1 MINAKGS
8 RLWHLPFIIIP
19 NKLFNFLK
27 QSMKRFYFLF
37 LSTLFFAPSFLF
49 GATEI
54 ANSNLIYT
62 WGYGDVMNEIMQAVK
77 GITTETGYIVNAALA
92 ISLLLFSIKKAMD
105 GQTNPV
111 FEFGKMFILF
121 AVVWQMFL
129 RAPNDN
135 SHRFMIHDEVTSKDY
150 VISQIPIGIGKSFAL
165 MTQFERLILEA
176 MEKHFSTPQSTNFSN
191 AGLGFSLQVMSTL
204 PSVKLSAIDA
214 TLQKN
219 IDFYFRNCVSVG
231 ILLNQQ
237 GRNLFQNSDNLMQ
250 DLFTNIGNGSQLTP
264 LFKNNNNV
272 EEQSV
277 VPCSDAGPQI
287 VEMIQND
294 TDEAMKIHAALLG
307 MVNDMTNYEQKFL
320 GAAQIYN
327 EQAVSAR
334 SYLQQSMVMLAS
346 QDAIINTAKSVGL
359 NPASVAAN
367 TAYADQQFYASMQA
381 QGHMAQTYLPLAKAY
396 LTAIIIGL
404 SWLVALLSIVFG
416 SYAHIKMFFTL
427 CIWIVLWTPILCIIN
442 YLNDYNLMKV
452 AQVITGGKAALSLG
466 DNMLIFKE
474 VASRSN
480 FMNYLVMSTP
490 VLAYAIA
497 KASEQGFITFASGL
511 SQALTGASRAAGSF
525 ANQQALSTQT
535 SIAAPRGDEVWAM
548 NAGVVSLQGATSI
561 GSSRYST
568 TSIAGGGTTVAD
580 VNTGSKI
587 SGDMQ
592 GVTAAN
598 IAGLSASDMKSKQ
611 ASLAGEVSQGIS
623 DALKTGQTSQSV
635 ANMAFDHSASHGINT
650 QAQEIFKASSTMAFD
665 KMAQAGDQRAQEL
678 MSALKAGGSIEGIA
692 GGNVSITEKDGTSR
706 TFQFTDKEM
715 QQWAKDFGDNV
726 ASTYARDDSARASLN
741 NAFSTFTGKE
751 FSQVHSAIN
760 KYSSVE
766 SFASNVNSDSVPKAL
781 NNYIRSGDN
790 AAITNAW
797 NSGNIGKAMAMA
809 SDDFQRWSVNNPQQ
823 LSKYFSAGDFSSPQ
837 NTMGSVGMQNYYSPS
852 TASAIHKG
860 NYGTVDSAAV
870 GFGNSYEADKKS
882 MAEGHFNTTGQ
893 NTAWGQGN
901 SQGTVQQEVQGQVNN
916 AVNQFNKGAPA
927 RTVDDGVKVAEMAAD
942 GAKGSFNNTVNAL
955 GTVTQTAL
963 NNPSQLLDSKF
974 WTGARDANGNLIQPS
989 NGGNNNSA
997 PPAPKIPPEFLK

>member
-1 MINAKGS
+1 
-8 RLWHLPFIIIP
+8 
-19 NKLFNFLK
+19 
-27 QSMKRFYFLF
+27 
-37 LSTLFFAPSFLF
+37 
-49 GATEI
+49 
-54 ANSNLIYT
+54 
-62 WGYGDVMNEIMQAVK
+62 
-77 GITTETGYIVNAALA
+77 
-92 ISLLLFSIKKAMD
+92 MD

-111 FEFGKMFILF
+111 FELGKMFVLF
-121 AVVWQMFL
+121 AVVWYMFL
-129 RAPNDN
+129 KAPNDN
-135 SHRFMIHDEVTSKDY
+135 NHRFMIHDEVTSKDY

-272 EEQSV
+272 EKQSV

-307 MVNDMTNYEQKFL
+307 MANDMANYEQKFL

-442 YLNDYNLMKV
+442 YLNDYNLMNV

-548 NAGVVSLQGATSI
+548 NAGYNTLQSSFGVGGRSFMGTRDMQHGGELVKDNMTGSSAVINANGSI
-561 GSSRYST
+561 GNASIKGLNAGMTASNLETRAHALSDAIQNSNLSQRALEVASGKGDSLALSENDRSAITNATQHALANAYSKAT
-568 TSIAGGGTTVAD
+568 GVDVSQAYEDVMSGKIGGGIGLNKEIKGVRINIDAGGTLSTSSMESEAWYQKLSKDQKETFQKSFNESISNEIGKNRDASASFNNLLKTGNVTNSASIKSSMDSYNEAKTLNNSVGYDGGSSIVQGYINENYGGVVNKENVASA
-580 VNTGSKI
+580 VNAVENMAAR
-587 SGDMQ
+587 GDMQ
-592 GVTAAN
+592 GLSHY
-598 IAGLSASDMKSKQ
+598 AG
-611 ASLAGEVSQGIS
+611 V
-623 DALKTGQTSQSV
+623 
-635 ANMAFDHSASHGINT
+635 N
-650 QAQEIFKASSTMAFD
+650 
-665 KMAQAGDQRAQEL
+665 
-678 MSALKAGGSIEGIA
+678 
-692 GGNVSITEKDGTSR
+692 
-706 TFQFTDKEM
+706 
-715 QQWAKDFGDNV
+715 
-726 ASTYARDDSARASLN
+726 
-741 NAFSTFTGKE
+741 
-751 FSQVHSAIN
+751 
-760 KYSSVE
+760 
-766 SFASNVNSDSVPKAL
+766 SNVNSNGLHDQSKHNYYDPKAL
-781 NNYIRSGDN
+781 
-790 AAITNAW
+790 
-797 NSGNIGKAMAMA
+797 
-809 SDDFQRWSVNNPQQ
+809 
-823 LSKYFSAGDFSSPQ
+823 
-837 NTMGSVGMQNYYSPS
+837 
-852 TASAIHKG
+852 
-860 NYGTVDSAAV
+860 
-870 GFGNSYEADKKS
+870 
-882 MAEGHFNTTGQ
+882 
-893 NTAWGQGN
+893 
-901 SQGTVQQEVQGQVNN
+901 
-916 AVNQFNKGAPA
+916 
-927 RTVDDGVKVAEMAAD
+927 
-942 GAKGSFNNTVNAL
+942 
-955 GTVTQTAL
+955 
-963 NNPSQLLDSKF
+963 
-974 WTGARDANGNLIQPS
+974 
-989 NGGNNNSA
+989 
-997 PPAPKIPPEFLK
+997 

>member
-1 MINAKGS
+1 
-8 RLWHLPFIIIP
+8 
-19 NKLFNFLK
+19 
-27 QSMKRFYFLF
+27 
-37 LSTLFFAPSFLF
+37 
-49 GATEI
+49 
-54 ANSNLIYT
+54 
-62 WGYGDVMNEIMQAVK
+62 
-77 GITTETGYIVNAALA
+77 
-92 ISLLLFSIKKAMD
+92 MD

-111 FEFGKMFILF
+111 FEFGKMFVLF
-121 AVVWQMFL
+121 AVVWYIFL

-135 SHRFMIHDEVTSKDY
+135 NHRFMIHDEVTSKDY

-165 MTQFERLILEA
+165 MMQFERLILEA

-264 LFKNNNNV
+264 LFENNNNV

-287 VEMIQND
+287 VEMIKKD

-307 MVNDMTNYEQKFL
+307 MANDMTNYEQKFL

-334 SYLQQSMVMLAS
+334 SYLQQSMIMLAS

-442 YLNDYNLMKV
+442 FINDFNLMNV

-474 VASRSN
+474 VANRSN

-497 KASEQGFITFASGL
+497 KASEQGFVTFVSGL

-535 SIAAPRGDEVWAM
+535 SIAAPRGDEVWAVGAGYNTLQSSFGAGGRSFM
-548 NAGVVSLQGATSI
+548 GTRDMQHGGELVKDNMTGSSAVINANGSIGNASIKGLNAGMTASNLETRAHALSDAIQNSNLSQRALEVASGKGDSLALSENDRSAITNATQHALANAYSKATGVDVSQAYEDVMSGKIGGGIGLNKEIKGVRINIDAGGTLSTSSMESEAWYQNLSKNQQETFNKTFNESLSNEIGKNRDASASFNNLLKTGNVTNSARIKSSMDSYNEAKTLNNSVGYDGGSSIVQGYINENYGGVVSKEN
-561 GSSRYST
+561 
-568 TSIAGGGTTVAD
+568 VASA
-580 VNTGSKI
+580 VNAVENMAAR
-587 SGDMQ
+587 GDMQ
-592 GVTAAN
+592 GLSHY
-598 IAGLSASDMKSKQ
+598 AGVD
-611 ASLAGEVSQGIS
+611 
-623 DALKTGQTSQSV
+623 
-635 ANMAFDHSASHGINT
+635 
-650 QAQEIFKASSTMAFD
+650 
-665 KMAQAGDQRAQEL
+665 
-678 MSALKAGGSIEGIA
+678 
-692 GGNVSITEKDGTSR
+692 
-706 TFQFTDKEM
+706 
-715 QQWAKDFGDNV
+715 
-726 ASTYARDDSARASLN
+726 
-741 NAFSTFTGKE
+741 
-751 FSQVHSAIN
+751 
-760 KYSSVE
+760 
-766 SFASNVNSDSVPKAL
+766 SNVNSNGLFGQSKHNYHDPRGVMTDHNKAIDDL
-781 NNYIRSGDN
+781 NSRY
-790 AAITNAW
+790 
-797 NSGNIGKAMAMA
+797 
-809 SDDFQRWSVNNPQQ
+809 
-823 LSKYFSAGDFSSPQ
+823 
-837 NTMGSVGMQNYYSPS
+837 
-852 TASAIHKG
+852 
-860 NYGTVDSAAV
+860 
-870 GFGNSYEADKKS
+870 
-882 MAEGHFNTTGQ
+882 
-893 NTAWGQGN
+893 QG
-901 SQGTVQQEVQGQVNN
+901 
-916 AVNQFNKGAPA
+916 
-927 RTVDDGVKVAEMAAD
+927 
-942 GAKGSFNNTVNAL
+942 
-955 GTVTQTAL
+955 
-963 NNPSQLLDSKF
+963 
-974 WTGARDANGNLIQPS
+974 
-989 NGGNNNSA
+989 
-997 PPAPKIPPEFLK
+997 FLKTRNAPTKVESEGLAFDVEKAAGAAEKKAGTAIKERNEKINDTYK

>member
-1 MINAKGS
+1 
-8 RLWHLPFIIIP
+8 
-19 NKLFNFLK
+19 
-27 QSMKRFYFLF
+27 MKRFYFLF
-37 LSTLFFAPSFLF
+37 FSTLFFAPSFLF
-49 GATEI
+49 GATNI

-77 GITTETGYIVNAALA
+77 GITTETDYIVKAALA

-105 GQTNPV
+105 GQTSPV
-111 FEFGKMFILF
+111 FEFGKMFMLF
-121 AVVWQMFL
+121 AVVWYIFL

-135 SHRFMIHDEVTSKDY
+135 NHRFMIHDEVTSKDY

-165 MTQFERLILEA
+165 MTQFEKVILEA
-176 MEKHFSTPQSTNFSN
+176 IEKHFSTPQSTNFSN

-264 LFKNNNNV
+264 LFKNNNNI

-287 VEMIQND
+287 VEMIKKD

-307 MVNDMTNYEQKFL
+307 MANDMTNYEKKFL

-334 SYLQQSMVMLAS
+334 SYLQQSMIMLAS

-442 YLNDYNLMKV
+442 FINDFNLMNV

-474 VASRSN
+474 VANRSN

-497 KASEQGFITFASGL
+497 KASEQGFVTFASGL
-511 SQALTGASRAAGSF
+511 SQALTGASKAAGSF

-535 SIAAPRGDEVWAM
+535 SIAAPRGDEVWAVGAGYNTLQSSFGVGGRSFM
-548 NAGVVSLQGATSI
+548 GTRDMQHGGELVKDNMTGSSAVINADGSIGNASIKGLNAGMTASNLETRQHALSDAIQNSNLSQRALEVASGKGDSLALSENDRSAITNATQHALANAYSKATGVDVKQAYEDLMSGKIGGGIGFSKEIKGVRINVDAGGSVSTGSVESEAWYQNLSKNQQETFNKTFNESLSNEIGKNRDASASFNNLLKTGNVTNSASIKSSMDSYNEAKTLNNSVGYDGGSSIVQGYINENYGGVVSKEN
-561 GSSRYST
+561 
-568 TSIAGGGTTVAD
+568 VASA
-580 VNTGSKI
+580 VNAVENMAAR
-587 SGDMQ
+587 GDMQ
-592 GVTAAN
+592 GLSHY
-598 IAGLSASDMKSKQ
+598 AGVD
-611 ASLAGEVSQGIS
+611 
-623 DALKTGQTSQSV
+623 
-635 ANMAFDHSASHGINT
+635 
-650 QAQEIFKASSTMAFD
+650 
-665 KMAQAGDQRAQEL
+665 
-678 MSALKAGGSIEGIA
+678 
-692 GGNVSITEKDGTSR
+692 
-706 TFQFTDKEM
+706 
-715 QQWAKDFGDNV
+715 
-726 ASTYARDDSARASLN
+726 
-741 NAFSTFTGKE
+741 
-751 FSQVHSAIN
+751 
-760 KYSSVE
+760 
-766 SFASNVNSDSVPKAL
+766 SNVNSNGLFGQSKHNYHDPRGVMTDHNKAIDDL
-781 NNYIRSGDN
+781 NSRQKGFMATRNAPNDVKSEGLAGGIQKAAN
-790 AAITNAW
+790 AAEY
-797 NSGNIGKAMAMA
+797 KA
-809 SDDFQRWSVNNPQQ
+809 
-823 LSKYFSAGDFSSPQ
+823 G
-837 NTMGSVGMQNYYSPS
+837 
-852 TASAIHKG
+852 TAIKER
-860 NYGTVDSAAV
+860 N
-870 GFGNSYEADKKS
+870 E
-882 MAEGHFNTTGQ
+882 
-893 NTAWGQGN
+893 
-901 SQGTVQQEVQGQVNN
+901 
-916 AVNQFNKGAPA
+916 
-927 RTVDDGVKVAEMAAD
+927 
-942 GAKGSFNNTVNAL
+942 
-955 GTVTQTAL
+955 
-963 NNPSQLLDSKF
+963 
-974 WTGARDANGNLIQPS
+974 
-989 NGGNNNSA
+989 
-997 PPAPKIPPEFLK
+997 KINDTYK

>member
-1 MINAKGS
+1 
-8 RLWHLPFIIIP
+8 
-19 NKLFNFLK
+19 
-27 QSMKRFYFLF
+27 
-37 LSTLFFAPSFLF
+37 
-49 GATEI
+49 
-54 ANSNLIYT
+54 
-62 WGYGDVMNEIMQAVK
+62 
-77 GITTETGYIVNAALA
+77 
-92 ISLLLFSIKKAMD
+92 
-105 GQTNPV
+105 
-111 FEFGKMFILF
+111 
-121 AVVWQMFL
+121 
-129 RAPNDN
+129 
-135 SHRFMIHDEVTSKDY
+135 
-150 VISQIPIGIGKSFAL
+150 
-165 MTQFERLILEA
+165 
-176 MEKHFSTPQSTNFSN
+176 
-191 AGLGFSLQVMSTL
+191 
-204 PSVKLSAIDA
+204 
-214 TLQKN
+214 
-219 IDFYFRNCVSVG
+219 
-231 ILLNQQ
+231 
-237 GRNLFQNSDNLMQ
+237 
-250 DLFTNIGNGSQLTP
+250 
-264 LFKNNNNV
+264 
-272 EEQSV
+272 
-277 VPCSDAGPQI
+277 
-287 VEMIQND
+287 
-294 TDEAMKIHAALLG
+294 
-307 MVNDMTNYEQKFL
+307 
-320 GAAQIYN
+320 
-327 EQAVSAR
+327 
-334 SYLQQSMVMLAS
+334 MLAS

-442 YLNDYNLMKV
+442 FINDFNLMNV

-474 VASRSN
+474 VANRSN

-497 KASEQGFITFASGL
+497 KASEQGFVTFASGL

-548 NAGVVSLQGATSI
+548 NAGVASLQGATSI

-635 ANMAFDHSASHGINT
+635 ANMAFD
-650 QAQEIFKASSTMAFD
+650 
-665 KMAQAGDQRAQEL
+665 KMAQAGDQRAQEISTSL
-678 MSALKAGGSIEGIA
+678 HAGGTVVIA
-692 GGNVSITEKDGTSR
+692 GGKVQLTEADGTSR
-706 TFQFTDKEM
+706 TFQFSEKEM

-823 LSKYFSAGDFSSPQ
+823 LSKYFNAGDFSSPQ

-916 AVNQFNKGAPA
+916 AVNQFSKPTEQRMAGHF
-927 RTVDDGVKVAEMAAD
+927 VDATAGE
-942 GAKGSFNNTVNAL
+942 GSLLNRAGSGMPSTPPPQNNST
-955 GTVTQTAL
+955 TST
-963 NNPSQLLDSKF
+963 P
-974 WTGARDANGNLIQPS
+974 P
-989 NGGNNNSA
+989 NSA

>member
-1 MINAKGS
+1 
-8 RLWHLPFIIIP
+8 
-19 NKLFNFLK
+19 
-27 QSMKRFYFLF
+27 
-37 LSTLFFAPSFLF
+37 PSFLF

-111 FEFGKMFILF
+111 FELGKMFILF

-135 SHRFMIHDEVTSKDY
+135 NHRFMIHDEVTSKDY

-307 MVNDMTNYEQKFL
+307 MVDDMTNYEQKFL

-334 SYLQQSMVMLAS
+334 SYLQQSMIMLAS

-442 YLNDYNLMKV
+442 FINDFNLMNV

-474 VASRSN
+474 VANRSN

-497 KASEQGFITFASGL
+497 KASEQGFVTFASGL

-548 NAGVVSLQGATSI
+548 NAGYNTLQSSFGAGGRSFMGTRDMQHGGELVKDNMTGSSAVINANGSI
-561 GSSRYST
+561 GNASIKGLNAGMTASNLETRAHALSDAIQNSNLSQRALEVASGKGDSLALSENDRNTITKATQHALANAYSKATGVDVSQAYKDMMSGSIGGNLSGGFNLGFGGKGGDKGGNQANAQASGQIGGSLT
-568 TSIAGGGTTVAD
+568 TNSVESEDWYQKLSKDQKETFNKTFNESISNEIGKNRDA
-580 VNTGSKI
+580 
-587 SGDMQ
+587 
-592 GVTAAN
+592 
-598 IAGLSASDMKSKQ
+598 SASFNN
-611 ASLAGEVSQGIS
+611 L
-623 DALKTGQTSQSV
+623 LKTGNVT
-635 ANMAFDHSASHGINT
+635 NSASI
-650 QAQEIFKASSTMAFD
+650 KSSMDSYNEAKTLNNSVGYD
-665 KMAQAGDQRAQEL
+665 
-678 MSALKAGGSIEGIA
+678 GGSSIVQGYINENY
-692 GGNVSITEKDGTSR
+692 GGVVN
-706 TFQFTDKEM
+706 KE
-715 QQWAKDFGDNV
+715 NV
-726 ASTYARDDSARASLN
+726 ASAV
-741 NAFSTFTGKE
+741 NA
-751 FSQVHSAIN
+751 
-760 KYSSVE
+760 VE
-766 SFASNVNSDSVPKAL
+766 N
-781 NNYIRSGDN
+781 
-790 AAITNAW
+790 
-797 NSGNIGKAMAMA
+797 
-809 SDDFQRWSVNNPQQ
+809 
-823 LSKYFSAGDFSSPQ
+823 
-837 NTMGSVGMQNYYSPS
+837 
-852 TASAIHKG
+852 
-860 NYGTVDSAAV
+860 
-870 GFGNSYEADKKS
+870 
-882 MAEGHFNTTGQ
+882 MAEGEICKACHIMQEWILMSIQVDCTSKQ
-893 NTAWGQGN
+893 NIIIMIQ
-901 SQGTVQQEVQGQVNN
+901 
-916 AVNQFNKGAPA
+916 K
-927 RTVDDGVKVAEMAAD
+927 
-942 GAKGSFNNTVNAL
+942 AL
-955 GTVTQTAL
+955 
-963 NNPSQLLDSKF
+963 
-974 WTGARDANGNLIQPS
+974 
-989 NGGNNNSA
+989 
-997 PPAPKIPPEFLK
+997 

>member
-1 MINAKGS
+1 
-8 RLWHLPFIIIP
+8 
-19 NKLFNFLK
+19 
-27 QSMKRFYFLF
+27 MKRFYFLF
-37 LSTLFFAPSFLF
+37 FSTLFFAPSFLF
-49 GATEI
+49 GATNI

-77 GITTETGYIVNAALA
+77 GITTETDYIVNAALA

-111 FEFGKMFILF
+111 FEFGKMFMLF
-121 AVVWQMFL
+121 AVVWYMFL

-135 SHRFMIHDEVTSKDY
+135 NHRFMIHDEVTSKDY

-165 MTQFERLILEA
+165 MTQFEKVILEA

-237 GRNLFQNSDNLMQ
+237 GRNLFQNSDNLIQ

-264 LFKNNNNV
+264 LFENNNNI
-272 EEQSV
+272 EKQSV

-287 VEMIQND
+287 VEMIKND

-307 MVNDMTNYEQKFL
+307 MANDMANYEQKFL

-334 SYLQQSMVMLAS
+334 SYLQQSMIMLAS

-442 YLNDYNLMKV
+442 FLNDFNLMKV

-466 DNMLIFKE
+466 DNILIFKE

-497 KASEQGFITFASGL
+497 KASEQGFVTFASGL

-535 SIAAPRGDEVWAM
+535 SIAAPRGDEVWAVGAGYNTLQSSFGAGGRSFM
-548 NAGVVSLQGATSI
+548 GTRDMQHGGELVKDNMTGSSAVINADGSIGNASIKGLNAGVTASNLETRAHALSDAIQNSNLSQRALEVASGKGDSLALSENDRSAITNATQHALANAYSKATGVDVQQAYEDVVSGKIGAGIGIASGELGTASKENEAWYQRLNKDQKETFDKTFNESLSNEIGKNRDASASFNNLLKTGNVTNSASIKSSMDSYNEAKTLNNSVGYDGGASIVQGYI
-561 GSSRYST
+561 NENY
-568 TSIAGGGTTVAD
+568 GGVVNKENVASA
-580 VNTGSKI
+580 VNAVENMAAR
-587 SGDMQ
+587 GDMQ
-592 GVTAAN
+592 GLSHY
-598 IAGLSASDMKSKQ
+598 AGVD
-611 ASLAGEVSQGIS
+611 
-623 DALKTGQTSQSV
+623 
-635 ANMAFDHSASHGINT
+635 
-650 QAQEIFKASSTMAFD
+650 
-665 KMAQAGDQRAQEL
+665 
-678 MSALKAGGSIEGIA
+678 
-692 GGNVSITEKDGTSR
+692 
-706 TFQFTDKEM
+706 
-715 QQWAKDFGDNV
+715 
-726 ASTYARDDSARASLN
+726 
-741 NAFSTFTGKE
+741 
-751 FSQVHSAIN
+751 
-760 KYSSVE
+760 
-766 SFASNVNSDSVPKAL
+766 SNVNSNGLFGQSKHNYHDPRGVMTDHNKAIDDL
-781 NNYIRSGDN
+781 NSRQKGFMATRNAPNDVKSEGLAGGIQRAVN
-790 AAITNAW
+790 AAEFKTGTATEERNNKIDYT
-797 NSGNIGKAMAMA
+797 SVQKDIKDGKA
-809 SDDFQRWSVNNPQQ
+809 DI
-823 LSKYFSAGDFSSPQ
+823 SK
-837 NTMGSVGMQNYYSPS
+837 
-852 TASAIHKG
+852 AI
-860 NYGTVDSAAV
+860 D
-870 GFGNSYEADKKS
+870 FGN
-882 MAEGHFNTTGQ
+882 Q
-893 NTAWGQGN
+893 NRN
-901 SQGTVQQEVQGQVNN
+901 
-916 AVNQFNKGAPA
+916 
-927 RTVDDGVKVAEMAAD
+927 M
-942 GAKGSFNNTVNAL
+942 
-955 GTVTQTAL
+955 
-963 NNPSQLLDSKF
+963 
-974 WTGARDANGNLIQPS
+974 
-989 NGGNNNSA
+989 
-997 PPAPKIPPEFLK
+997 

>member
-1 MINAKGS
+1 M
-8 RLWHLPFIIIP
+8 L
-19 NKLFNFLK
+19 
-27 QSMKRFYFLF
+27 
-37 LSTLFFAPSFLF
+37 
-49 GATEI
+49 
-54 ANSNLIYT
+54 
-62 WGYGDVMNEIMQAVK
+62 QAVK
-77 GITTETGYIVNAALA
+77 GITTEANFLFKAALG
-92 ISLLLFSIKKAMD
+92 IGFLIFSVKKAID
-105 GQTNPV
+105 NQTSPV
-111 FEFGKMFILF
+111 MEFGKLLLLGGVTWNLF
-121 AVVWQMFL
+121 L
-129 RAPNDN
+129 SSSNDDK
-135 SHRFMIHDEVTSKDY
+135 HRFMVYDEVTSKDY

-165 MTQFERLILEA
+165 MTQFEKVILEA

-264 LFKNNNNV
+264 LFKNNNNI

-287 VEMIQND
+287 VEMIKKD

-307 MVNDMTNYEQKFL
+307 MVDDMTNYEQKFL

-334 SYLQQSMVMLAS
+334 SYLQQSMIMLAS

-381 QGHMAQTYLPLAKAY
+381 QGHLAQTYLPLAKAY

-497 KASEQGFITFASGL
+497 KASEQGFVTFASGL

-535 SIAAPRGDEVWAM
+535 SIAAPRGDEVWAVGAGYNTLQSSFGAGGRSFMGTRDMQHGGELVKDNMTGSSAVINANGSIGNASIKGLNAGMTASNLETRAHALSDAIQNSNLSQRALEVASGKGDSLALSENDRSAITNATQHALANAYSKATGVDVKQAYEDVM
-548 NAGVVSLQGATSI
+548 NGSIGGSVGINKGKTVHVNVDLGGKLSTGSIESEGWYQNLSKDQKETFNKTFNESLSNEIGKNRDASASFNNLLKTGNVTNSASIKSSMDSYNEAKTLNNSVGYDGGSSIVQGYINENYGGVVSKEN
-561 GSSRYST
+561 
-568 TSIAGGGTTVAD
+568 VASA
-580 VNTGSKI
+580 VNAVENMAAR
-587 SGDMQ
+587 GDMQ
-592 GVTAAN
+592 GLSHY
-598 IAGLSASDMKSKQ
+598 AGVD
-611 ASLAGEVSQGIS
+611 
-623 DALKTGQTSQSV
+623 
-635 ANMAFDHSASHGINT
+635 
-650 QAQEIFKASSTMAFD
+650 
-665 KMAQAGDQRAQEL
+665 
-678 MSALKAGGSIEGIA
+678 
-692 GGNVSITEKDGTSR
+692 
-706 TFQFTDKEM
+706 
-715 QQWAKDFGDNV
+715 
-726 ASTYARDDSARASLN
+726 
-741 NAFSTFTGKE
+741 
-751 FSQVHSAIN
+751 
-760 KYSSVE
+760 
-766 SFASNVNSDSVPKAL
+766 SNVNSNGLHD
-781 NNYIRSGDN
+781 
-790 AAITNAW
+790 
-797 NSGNIGKAMAMA
+797 
-809 SDDFQRWSVNNPQQ
+809 Q
-823 LSKYFSAGDFSSPQ
+823 SKH
-837 NTMGSVGMQNYYSPS
+837 NYYDP
-852 TASAIHKG
+852 KG
-860 NYGTVDSAAV
+860 TMTD
-870 GFGNSYEADKKS
+870 
-882 MAEGHFNTTGQ
+882 H
-893 NTAWGQGN
+893 
-901 SQGTVQQEVQGQVNN
+901 
-916 AVNQFNKGAPA
+916 NKA
-927 RTVDDGVKVAEMAAD
+927 
-942 GAKGSFNNTVNAL
+942 
-955 GTVTQTAL
+955 
-963 NNPSQLLDSKF
+963 
-974 WTGARDANGNLIQPS
+974 
-989 NGGNNNSA
+989 
-997 PPAPKIPPEFLK
+997 

>member
-37 LSTLFFAPSFLF
+37 LSALFFAPSFLF

-111 FEFGKMFILF
+111 FELGKMFILF

-165 MTQFERLILEA
+165 MTQFEKVILEA

-307 MVNDMTNYEQKFL
+307 MVDDMANYEQKFL

-334 SYLQQSMVMLAS
+334 SYLQQSMIMLAS

-635 ANMAFDHSASHGINT
+635 ANMAFDHSASHGINA

>member
-1 MINAKGS
+1 
-8 RLWHLPFIIIP
+8 
-19 NKLFNFLK
+19 
-27 QSMKRFYFLF
+27 MKRFYFLF
-37 LSTLFFAPSFLF
+37 FSTLFFAPSFLF
-49 GATEI
+49 GATNI

-77 GITTETGYIVNAALA
+77 GITTETDYIVNAALA

-111 FEFGKMFILF
+111 FEFGKMFMLF
-121 AVVWQMFL
+121 AVVWYMFL

-135 SHRFMIHDEVTSKDY
+135 NHRFMIHDEVTSKDY

-165 MTQFERLILEA
+165 MTQFEKVILEA

-237 GRNLFQNSDNLMQ
+237 GRNLFQNSDNLIQ

-264 LFKNNNNV
+264 LFENNNNI
-272 EEQSV
+272 EKQSV

-287 VEMIQND
+287 VEMIKND

-307 MVNDMTNYEQKFL
+307 MANDMANYEQKFL

-334 SYLQQSMVMLAS
+334 SYLQQSMIMLAS

-381 QGHMAQTYLPLAKAY
+381 QGHLAQTYLPLAKAY

-442 YLNDYNLMKV
+442 FLNDFNLMKV

-466 DNMLIFKE
+466 DNILIFKE
-474 VASRSN
+474 VANRSN

-497 KASEQGFITFASGL
+497 KASEQGFVTFASGL

-535 SIAAPRGDEVWAM
+535 SIAAPRGDEVWAVGAGYNTLQSSFGVSGRSFM
-548 NAGVVSLQGATSI
+548 GTRDMQHGGELVKDNMTGSSAVINANGSIGNASIKGLNAGMTASNLETRAHALSDAIQNSNLSQRALEVASGKGDSLALSENDRSAITNATQHALANAYSKATGVDVKQAYNDIISGKVGISFGVSGELSTNSQESEAWYQNLSKDQKETFQKSFNESLSNEIGKNRDASASFNNLLKTGNVTNSASIKSSMDSYNEAKTLNNSVGYDGGASIVQGYINENYGGVVSKEN
-561 GSSRYST
+561 
-568 TSIAGGGTTVAD
+568 VASA
-580 VNTGSKI
+580 VNAVENMAAR
-587 SGDMQ
+587 GDMQ
-592 GVTAAN
+592 GLSHY
-598 IAGLSASDMKSKQ
+598 AGVD
-611 ASLAGEVSQGIS
+611 
-623 DALKTGQTSQSV
+623 
-635 ANMAFDHSASHGINT
+635 
-650 QAQEIFKASSTMAFD
+650 
-665 KMAQAGDQRAQEL
+665 
-678 MSALKAGGSIEGIA
+678 
-692 GGNVSITEKDGTSR
+692 
-706 TFQFTDKEM
+706 
-715 QQWAKDFGDNV
+715 
-726 ASTYARDDSARASLN
+726 
-741 NAFSTFTGKE
+741 
-751 FSQVHSAIN
+751 
-760 KYSSVE
+760 
-766 SFASNVNSDSVPKAL
+766 SNVNSNGLFGQSKHNYHDPRGVMTDHNKAIDDL
-781 NNYIRSGDN
+781 NSRQKGFMATRNAPNDVKSEGLAGGIQKAAN
-790 AAITNAW
+790 AAEYKAGTAIEERNNKIDYA
-797 NSGNIGKAMAMA
+797 GIQKDIKDGKA
-809 SDDFQRWSVNNPQQ
+809 DINKVID
-823 LSKYFSAGDFSSPQ
+823 
-837 NTMGSVGMQNYYSPS
+837 
-852 TASAIHKG
+852 
-860 NYGTVDSAAV
+860 
-870 GFGNSYEADKKS
+870 FGN
-882 MAEGHFNTTGQ
+882 Q
-893 NTAWGQGN
+893 NRN
-901 SQGTVQQEVQGQVNN
+901 
-916 AVNQFNKGAPA
+916 
-927 RTVDDGVKVAEMAAD
+927 M
-942 GAKGSFNNTVNAL
+942 
-955 GTVTQTAL
+955 
-963 NNPSQLLDSKF
+963 
-974 WTGARDANGNLIQPS
+974 
-989 NGGNNNSA
+989 
-997 PPAPKIPPEFLK
+997 

>member
-1 MINAKGS
+1 
-8 RLWHLPFIIIP
+8 
-19 NKLFNFLK
+19 
-27 QSMKRFYFLF
+27 MKRFYFLF
-37 LSTLFFAPSFLF
+37 FSTLFFAPSFLF
-49 GATEI
+49 GATNI

-77 GITTETGYIVNAALA
+77 GITTETDYIVNAALA

-111 FEFGKMFILF
+111 FEFGKMFMLF
-121 AVVWQMFL
+121 AVVWYMFL

-135 SHRFMIHDEVTSKDY
+135 NHRFMIHDEVTSKDY

-165 MTQFERLILEA
+165 MTQFEKVILEA

-237 GRNLFQNSDNLMQ
+237 GRNLFQNSDNLIQ

-264 LFKNNNNV
+264 LFENNNNI
-272 EEQSV
+272 EKQSV

-287 VEMIQND
+287 VEMIKND

-307 MVNDMTNYEQKFL
+307 MANDMANYEQKFL

-334 SYLQQSMVMLAS
+334 SYLQQSMIMLAS

-442 YLNDYNLMKV
+442 FINDFNLMNV

-466 DNMLIFKE
+466 DNILIFKE

-497 KASEQGFITFASGL
+497 KASEQGFVTFASGL

-535 SIAAPRGDEVWAM
+535 SIAAPRGDEVWAVGAGYNTLQSSFGAGGRSFM
-548 NAGVVSLQGATSI
+548 GTRDMQHGGELVKDNMTGSSAVINADGSIGNASIKGLNAGMTASNLETRQHALSDAIQNSNLSQRALEVASGKGDSLALSENDRSAITNATQHALANAYSKATGVDVKQAYEDLMSGKIGGGIGFSKEIKGVRINVDAGGSVSTGSVESEAWYQNLSKNQQETFNKTFNESLSNEIGKNRDASASFNNLLKTGNVTNSASIKSSMDSYNEAKTLNNSVGYDGGSSIVQGYINENYGGVVSKEN
-561 GSSRYST
+561 
-568 TSIAGGGTTVAD
+568 VASA
-580 VNTGSKI
+580 VNAVENMAAR
-587 SGDMQ
+587 GDMQ
-592 GVTAAN
+592 GLSHY
-598 IAGLSASDMKSKQ
+598 AGVD
-611 ASLAGEVSQGIS
+611 
-623 DALKTGQTSQSV
+623 
-635 ANMAFDHSASHGINT
+635 
-650 QAQEIFKASSTMAFD
+650 
-665 KMAQAGDQRAQEL
+665 
-678 MSALKAGGSIEGIA
+678 
-692 GGNVSITEKDGTSR
+692 
-706 TFQFTDKEM
+706 
-715 QQWAKDFGDNV
+715 
-726 ASTYARDDSARASLN
+726 
-741 NAFSTFTGKE
+741 
-751 FSQVHSAIN
+751 
-760 KYSSVE
+760 
-766 SFASNVNSDSVPKAL
+766 SNVNSNGLFGQSKHNYHDPRGVMTDHNKAIDDL
-781 NNYIRSGDN
+781 NSRQKGFMATRNAPNDVKSEGLAGGIQKAAN
-790 AAITNAW
+790 AAEY
-797 NSGNIGKAMAMA
+797 KA
-809 SDDFQRWSVNNPQQ
+809 
-823 LSKYFSAGDFSSPQ
+823 G
-837 NTMGSVGMQNYYSPS
+837 
-852 TASAIHKG
+852 TAIKER
-860 NYGTVDSAAV
+860 N
-870 GFGNSYEADKKS
+870 E
-882 MAEGHFNTTGQ
+882 
-893 NTAWGQGN
+893 
-901 SQGTVQQEVQGQVNN
+901 
-916 AVNQFNKGAPA
+916 
-927 RTVDDGVKVAEMAAD
+927 
-942 GAKGSFNNTVNAL
+942 
-955 GTVTQTAL
+955 
-963 NNPSQLLDSKF
+963 
-974 WTGARDANGNLIQPS
+974 
-989 NGGNNNSA
+989 
-997 PPAPKIPPEFLK
+997 KINDTYK

>member
-1 MINAKGS
+1 
-8 RLWHLPFIIIP
+8 
-19 NKLFNFLK
+19 
-27 QSMKRFYFLF
+27 MKRFYFLF
-37 LSTLFFAPSFLF
+37 FSTLFFAPSFLF
-49 GATEI
+49 GATNI

-77 GITTETGYIVNAALA
+77 GITTETDYIVNAALA

-111 FEFGKMFILF
+111 FEFGKMFMLF
-121 AVVWQMFL
+121 AVVWYMFL

-135 SHRFMIHDEVTSKDY
+135 NHRFMIHDEVTSKDY

-165 MTQFERLILEA
+165 MTQFEKVILEA

-237 GRNLFQNSDNLMQ
+237 GRNLFQNSDNLIQ

-264 LFKNNNNV
+264 LFENNNNI
-272 EEQSV
+272 EKQSV

-287 VEMIQND
+287 VEMIKKD

-307 MVNDMTNYEQKFL
+307 MANDMANYEQKFL

-334 SYLQQSMVMLAS
+334 SYLQQSMIMLAS

-381 QGHMAQTYLPLAKAY
+381 QGHLAQTYLPLAKAY

-442 YLNDYNLMKV
+442 FINDFNLMNV

-466 DNMLIFKE
+466 DNILIFKE
-474 VASRSN
+474 VANRSN

-497 KASEQGFITFASGL
+497 KASEQGFVTFASGL

-535 SIAAPRGDEVWAM
+535 SIAAPRGDEVWAVGAGYNTLQSSFGAGGRSFM
-548 NAGVVSLQGATSI
+548 GTRDMQHGGELVKDNMTGSSAVINADGSIGNASIKGLNAGMTASNLETRQHALSDAIQNSNLSQRALEVASGKGDSLALSENDRSAITNATQHALANAYSKATGVDVKQAYEDLMSGKIGGGIGFSKEIKGVRINVDAGGSVSTGSVESEAWYQNLSKNQQETFNKTFNESLSNEIGKNRDASASFNNLLKTGNVTNSASIKSSMDSYNEAKTLNNSVGYDGGSSIVQGYINENYGGVVSKEN
-561 GSSRYST
+561 
-568 TSIAGGGTTVAD
+568 VASA
-580 VNTGSKI
+580 VNAVENMAAR
-587 SGDMQ
+587 GDMQ
-592 GVTAAN
+592 GLSHY
-598 IAGLSASDMKSKQ
+598 AGVD
-611 ASLAGEVSQGIS
+611 
-623 DALKTGQTSQSV
+623 
-635 ANMAFDHSASHGINT
+635 
-650 QAQEIFKASSTMAFD
+650 
-665 KMAQAGDQRAQEL
+665 
-678 MSALKAGGSIEGIA
+678 
-692 GGNVSITEKDGTSR
+692 
-706 TFQFTDKEM
+706 
-715 QQWAKDFGDNV
+715 
-726 ASTYARDDSARASLN
+726 
-741 NAFSTFTGKE
+741 
-751 FSQVHSAIN
+751 
-760 KYSSVE
+760 
-766 SFASNVNSDSVPKAL
+766 SNVNSNGLFGQSKHNYHDPRGVMTDHNKAIDDL
-781 NNYIRSGDN
+781 NSRQKGFMATRNAPNDVKSEGLAGGIQKAAN
-790 AAITNAW
+790 AAEY
-797 NSGNIGKAMAMA
+797 KA
-809 SDDFQRWSVNNPQQ
+809 
-823 LSKYFSAGDFSSPQ
+823 G
-837 NTMGSVGMQNYYSPS
+837 
-852 TASAIHKG
+852 TAIKER
-860 NYGTVDSAAV
+860 N
-870 GFGNSYEADKKS
+870 E
-882 MAEGHFNTTGQ
+882 
-893 NTAWGQGN
+893 
-901 SQGTVQQEVQGQVNN
+901 
-916 AVNQFNKGAPA
+916 
-927 RTVDDGVKVAEMAAD
+927 
-942 GAKGSFNNTVNAL
+942 
-955 GTVTQTAL
+955 
-963 NNPSQLLDSKF
+963 
-974 WTGARDANGNLIQPS
+974 
-989 NGGNNNSA
+989 
-997 PPAPKIPPEFLK
+997 KINDTYK

>member
-1 MINAKGS
+1 
-8 RLWHLPFIIIP
+8 
-19 NKLFNFLK
+19 
-27 QSMKRFYFLF
+27 MKRFYFLF
-37 LSTLFFAPSFLF
+37 FSTLFFAPSFLF
-49 GATEI
+49 GATNI

-77 GITTETGYIVNAALA
+77 GITTETDYIVKAALA

-105 GQTNPV
+105 GQTSPV
-111 FEFGKMFILF
+111 FEFGKMFMLF
-121 AVVWQMFL
+121 AVVWYIFL

-135 SHRFMIHDEVTSKDY
+135 NHRFMIHDEVTSKDY

-165 MTQFERLILEA
+165 MTQFEKVILEA

-264 LFKNNNNV
+264 LFKNNNNI

-287 VEMIQND
+287 VEMIKKD

-307 MVNDMTNYEQKFL
+307 MANDMTNYEKKFL

-334 SYLQQSMVMLAS
+334 SYLQQSMIMLAS

-442 YLNDYNLMKV
+442 FINDFNLMNV

-474 VASRSN
+474 VANRSN

-497 KASEQGFITFASGL
+497 KASEQGFVTFASGL
-511 SQALTGASRAAGSF
+511 SQALTGASKAAGSF

-535 SIAAPRGDEVWAM
+535 SIAAPRGDEVWAVGAGYNTLQSSFGVGGRSFM
-548 NAGVVSLQGATSI
+548 GTRDMQHGGELVKDNMTGSSAVINADGSIGNASIKGLNAGMTASNLETRQHALSDAIQNSNLSQRALEVASGKGDSLALSENDRSAITNATQHALANAYSKATGVDVKQAYEDLMSGKIGGGIGFSKEIKGVRINVDAGGSVSTGSVESEAWYQNLSKNQQETFNKTFNESLSNEIGKNRDASASFNNLLKTGNVTNSASIKSSMDSYNEAKTLNNSVGYDGGSSIVQGYINENYGGVVSKEN
-561 GSSRYST
+561 
-568 TSIAGGGTTVAD
+568 VASA
-580 VNTGSKI
+580 VNAVENMAAR
-587 SGDMQ
+587 GDMQ
-592 GVTAAN
+592 GLSHY
-598 IAGLSASDMKSKQ
+598 AGVD
-611 ASLAGEVSQGIS
+611 
-623 DALKTGQTSQSV
+623 
-635 ANMAFDHSASHGINT
+635 
-650 QAQEIFKASSTMAFD
+650 
-665 KMAQAGDQRAQEL
+665 
-678 MSALKAGGSIEGIA
+678 
-692 GGNVSITEKDGTSR
+692 
-706 TFQFTDKEM
+706 
-715 QQWAKDFGDNV
+715 
-726 ASTYARDDSARASLN
+726 
-741 NAFSTFTGKE
+741 
-751 FSQVHSAIN
+751 
-760 KYSSVE
+760 
-766 SFASNVNSDSVPKAL
+766 SNVNSNGLFGQSKHNYHDPRGVMTDHNKAIDDL
-781 NNYIRSGDN
+781 NSRQKGFMATRNAPNDVKSEGLAGGIQKAAN
-790 AAITNAW
+790 AAEY
-797 NSGNIGKAMAMA
+797 KA
-809 SDDFQRWSVNNPQQ
+809 
-823 LSKYFSAGDFSSPQ
+823 G
-837 NTMGSVGMQNYYSPS
+837 
-852 TASAIHKG
+852 TAIKER
-860 NYGTVDSAAV
+860 N
-870 GFGNSYEADKKS
+870 E
-882 MAEGHFNTTGQ
+882 
-893 NTAWGQGN
+893 
-901 SQGTVQQEVQGQVNN
+901 
-916 AVNQFNKGAPA
+916 
-927 RTVDDGVKVAEMAAD
+927 
-942 GAKGSFNNTVNAL
+942 
-955 GTVTQTAL
+955 
-963 NNPSQLLDSKF
+963 
-974 WTGARDANGNLIQPS
+974 
-989 NGGNNNSA
+989 
-997 PPAPKIPPEFLK
+997 KINDTYK

>member
-1 MINAKGS
+1 
-8 RLWHLPFIIIP
+8 
-19 NKLFNFLK
+19 
-27 QSMKRFYFLF
+27 MKRFYFLF
-37 LSTLFFAPSFLF
+37 FSTLFFAPSFLF
-49 GATEI
+49 GATNI
-54 ANSNLIYT
+54 ANGNLIYT

-77 GITTETGYIVNAALA
+77 GITTETDYIVKAALA

-105 GQTNPV
+105 GQTSPV
-111 FEFGKMFILF
+111 FEFGKMFMLF
-121 AVVWQMFL
+121 AVVWYMFL

-135 SHRFMIHDEVTSKDY
+135 NHRFMIHDEVTSKDY

-165 MTQFERLILEA
+165 MTQFEKVILEA

-287 VEMIQND
+287 VEMIKND

-307 MVNDMTNYEQKFL
+307 MANDMANYEQKFL

-334 SYLQQSMVMLAS
+334 SYLQQSMIMLAS

-359 NPASVAAN
+359 NPASVAAS

-442 YLNDYNLMKV
+442 FINDFNLMNV

-474 VASRSN
+474 VANRSN

-497 KASEQGFITFASGL
+497 KASEQGFVTFASGL

-535 SIAAPRGDEVWAM
+535 SIAAPRGDEVWAVGAGYNTLQSSFGVGGRSFM
-548 NAGVVSLQGATSI
+548 GTRDMQHGGELVKDNMTGSSAVINANGSIGNASIKGLNAGMTASNLETRAHALSDAIQNSNLSQRALEVASGKGDSLALSENDRSAITNATQHALANAYSKATGVDVQQAYEDVMSGKIGAGIGIASGELGTASKENEAWYQRLNKDQKETFDKTFNESISNEIGKNRDASASFSNLLKTGNVTNSASIKSSMDSYNEAKTLNNSVGYDGGASIVQGYINENYGGVVNKEN
-561 GSSRYST
+561 
-568 TSIAGGGTTVAD
+568 VASA
-580 VNTGSKI
+580 VNAVENMAAR
-587 SGDMQ
+587 GDMQ
-592 GVTAAN
+592 GLSHY
-598 IAGLSASDMKSKQ
+598 AGVD
-611 ASLAGEVSQGIS
+611 
-623 DALKTGQTSQSV
+623 
-635 ANMAFDHSASHGINT
+635 
-650 QAQEIFKASSTMAFD
+650 
-665 KMAQAGDQRAQEL
+665 
-678 MSALKAGGSIEGIA
+678 
-692 GGNVSITEKDGTSR
+692 
-706 TFQFTDKEM
+706 
-715 QQWAKDFGDNV
+715 
-726 ASTYARDDSARASLN
+726 
-741 NAFSTFTGKE
+741 
-751 FSQVHSAIN
+751 
-760 KYSSVE
+760 
-766 SFASNVNSDSVPKAL
+766 SNVNSNGLFGQSKHNYHDPRGVMTDHNKAIDDL
-781 NNYIRSGDN
+781 NLRQKGFMATRNAPNDVKSEGLAGGIQKAAN
-790 AAITNAW
+790 AAEYKAGTAIEERNNKIDYA
-797 NSGNIGKAMAMA
+797 GIQKDIKDGKA
-809 SDDFQRWSVNNPQQ
+809 DIN
-823 LSKYFSAGDFSSPQ
+823 K
-837 NTMGSVGMQNYYSPS
+837 
-852 TASAIHKG
+852 AI
-860 NYGTVDSAAV
+860 D
-870 GFGNSYEADKKS
+870 FGN
-882 MAEGHFNTTGQ
+882 Q
-893 NTAWGQGN
+893 NRN
-901 SQGTVQQEVQGQVNN
+901 
-916 AVNQFNKGAPA
+916 
-927 RTVDDGVKVAEMAAD
+927 M
-942 GAKGSFNNTVNAL
+942 
-955 GTVTQTAL
+955 
-963 NNPSQLLDSKF
+963 
-974 WTGARDANGNLIQPS
+974 
-989 NGGNNNSA
+989 
-997 PPAPKIPPEFLK
+997 

>member
-1 MINAKGS
+1 
-8 RLWHLPFIIIP
+8 
-19 NKLFNFLK
+19 
-27 QSMKRFYFLF
+27 MKRFYFLF
-37 LSTLFFAPSFLF
+37 FSTLFFTPSFLF
-49 GATEI
+49 GATNI

-77 GITTETGYIVNAALA
+77 GITTETDYIVNAALA

-111 FEFGKMFILF
+111 FEFGKMFMLF
-121 AVVWQMFL
+121 AVVWYMFL

-135 SHRFMIHDEVTSKDY
+135 NHRFMIHDEVTSKDY

-165 MTQFERLILEA
+165 MTQFEKVILEA
-176 MEKHFSTPQSTNFSN
+176 MEKHFTTPQSTNFSN

-237 GRNLFQNSDNLMQ
+237 GRNLFQNSDNLIQ

-264 LFKNNNNV
+264 LFENNNNI
-272 EEQSV
+272 EKQSV

-287 VEMIQND
+287 VEMIKND

-307 MVNDMTNYEQKFL
+307 MANDMANYEQKFL

-334 SYLQQSMVMLAS
+334 SYLQQSMIMLAS

-442 YLNDYNLMKV
+442 FINDFNLMNV

-466 DNMLIFKE
+466 DNILIFKE

-497 KASEQGFITFASGL
+497 KASEQGFVTFASGL

-535 SIAAPRGDEVWAM
+535 SIAAPRGDEVWAVGAGYNTLQSSFGAGGRSFM
-548 NAGVVSLQGATSI
+548 GTRDMQHGGELVKDNMTGSSAVINADGSIGNASIKGLNAGMTASNLETRAHALSDAIQNSNLSQRALEVASGKGDSLALSENDRSAITNATQHALANAYSKATGVDVKQAYEDLMSGKIGGGIGFSKEIKGVRINVDAGGSVSTGSVESEAWYQNLSKNQQETFNKTFNESLSNEIGKNRDASASFNNLLKTGNVTNSASIKSSMDSYNEAKTLNNSVGYDGGSSIVQGYINENYGGVVSKEN
-561 GSSRYST
+561 
-568 TSIAGGGTTVAD
+568 VASA
-580 VNTGSKI
+580 VNAVENMAAR
-587 SGDMQ
+587 GDMQ
-592 GVTAAN
+592 GLSHY
-598 IAGLSASDMKSKQ
+598 AGVD
-611 ASLAGEVSQGIS
+611 
-623 DALKTGQTSQSV
+623 
-635 ANMAFDHSASHGINT
+635 
-650 QAQEIFKASSTMAFD
+650 
-665 KMAQAGDQRAQEL
+665 
-678 MSALKAGGSIEGIA
+678 
-692 GGNVSITEKDGTSR
+692 
-706 TFQFTDKEM
+706 
-715 QQWAKDFGDNV
+715 
-726 ASTYARDDSARASLN
+726 
-741 NAFSTFTGKE
+741 
-751 FSQVHSAIN
+751 
-760 KYSSVE
+760 
-766 SFASNVNSDSVPKAL
+766 SNVNSNGLFGQSKHNYHDPRGVMTDHNKAIDDL
-781 NNYIRSGDN
+781 NSRQKGFMATRNAPNDVKSEGLAGGIQKAAN
-790 AAITNAW
+790 AAEY
-797 NSGNIGKAMAMA
+797 KA
-809 SDDFQRWSVNNPQQ
+809 
-823 LSKYFSAGDFSSPQ
+823 G
-837 NTMGSVGMQNYYSPS
+837 
-852 TASAIHKG
+852 TAIKER
-860 NYGTVDSAAV
+860 N
-870 GFGNSYEADKKS
+870 E
-882 MAEGHFNTTGQ
+882 
-893 NTAWGQGN
+893 
-901 SQGTVQQEVQGQVNN
+901 
-916 AVNQFNKGAPA
+916 
-927 RTVDDGVKVAEMAAD
+927 
-942 GAKGSFNNTVNAL
+942 
-955 GTVTQTAL
+955 
-963 NNPSQLLDSKF
+963 
-974 WTGARDANGNLIQPS
+974 
-989 NGGNNNSA
+989 
-997 PPAPKIPPEFLK
+997 KINDTYK

>member
-1 MINAKGS
+1 
-8 RLWHLPFIIIP
+8 
-19 NKLFNFLK
+19 
-27 QSMKRFYFLF
+27 MKRFYFLF
-37 LSTLFFAPSFLF
+37 FSTLFFAPSFLF
-49 GATEI
+49 GATNI
-54 ANSNLIYT
+54 ANGNLIYT

-77 GITTETGYIVNAALA
+77 GITTETDYIVNAALA

-111 FEFGKMFILF
+111 FEFGKMFMLF
-121 AVVWQMFL
+121 AVVWYMFL

-135 SHRFMIHDEVTSKDY
+135 NHRFMIHDEVTSKDY

-165 MTQFERLILEA
+165 MTQFEKVILEA
-176 MEKHFSTPQSTNFSN
+176 MEKHFTTPQSTNFSN

-237 GRNLFQNSDNLMQ
+237 GRNLFQNSDNLIQ

-264 LFKNNNNV
+264 LFENNNNI
-272 EEQSV
+272 EKQSV

-287 VEMIQND
+287 VEMIKND

-307 MVNDMTNYEQKFL
+307 MANDMANYEQKFL

-334 SYLQQSMVMLAS
+334 SYLQQSMIMLAS

-442 YLNDYNLMKV
+442 FINDFNLMNV

-474 VASRSN
+474 VANRSN

-497 KASEQGFITFASGL
+497 KASEQGFVTFASGL

-535 SIAAPRGDEVWAM
+535 SIAAPRGDEVWAVGAGYNTLQSSFGAGGRSFM
-548 NAGVVSLQGATSI
+548 GTRDMQHGGELVKDNMTGSSAVINADGSIGNASIKGLNAGMTASNLETRQHALSDAIQNSNLSQRALEVASGKGDSLALSENDRSAITNATQHALANAYSKATGVDVKQAYEDLMSGKIGGGIGFSKEIKGVRINVDAGGSVSTGSVESEAWYQNLSKNQQETFNKTFNESLSNEIGKNRDASASFNNLLKTGNVTNSASIKSSMDSYNEAKTLNNSVGYDGGSSIVQGYINENYGGVVSKEN
-561 GSSRYST
+561 
-568 TSIAGGGTTVAD
+568 VASA
-580 VNTGSKI
+580 VNAVENMAAR
-587 SGDMQ
+587 GDMQ
-592 GVTAAN
+592 GLSHY
-598 IAGLSASDMKSKQ
+598 AGVD
-611 ASLAGEVSQGIS
+611 
-623 DALKTGQTSQSV
+623 
-635 ANMAFDHSASHGINT
+635 
-650 QAQEIFKASSTMAFD
+650 
-665 KMAQAGDQRAQEL
+665 
-678 MSALKAGGSIEGIA
+678 
-692 GGNVSITEKDGTSR
+692 
-706 TFQFTDKEM
+706 
-715 QQWAKDFGDNV
+715 
-726 ASTYARDDSARASLN
+726 
-741 NAFSTFTGKE
+741 
-751 FSQVHSAIN
+751 
-760 KYSSVE
+760 
-766 SFASNVNSDSVPKAL
+766 SNVNSNGLFGQSKHNYHDPRGVMTDHNKAIDDL
-781 NNYIRSGDN
+781 NSRQKGFMATRNAPNDVKSEGLAGGIQKAAN
-790 AAITNAW
+790 AAEY
-797 NSGNIGKAMAMA
+797 KA
-809 SDDFQRWSVNNPQQ
+809 
-823 LSKYFSAGDFSSPQ
+823 G
-837 NTMGSVGMQNYYSPS
+837 
-852 TASAIHKG
+852 TAIKER
-860 NYGTVDSAAV
+860 N
-870 GFGNSYEADKKS
+870 E
-882 MAEGHFNTTGQ
+882 
-893 NTAWGQGN
+893 
-901 SQGTVQQEVQGQVNN
+901 
-916 AVNQFNKGAPA
+916 
-927 RTVDDGVKVAEMAAD
+927 
-942 GAKGSFNNTVNAL
+942 
-955 GTVTQTAL
+955 
-963 NNPSQLLDSKF
+963 
-974 WTGARDANGNLIQPS
+974 
-989 NGGNNNSA
+989 
-997 PPAPKIPPEFLK
+997 KINDTYK

>member
-1 MINAKGS
+1 
-8 RLWHLPFIIIP
+8 
-19 NKLFNFLK
+19 
-27 QSMKRFYFLF
+27 
-37 LSTLFFAPSFLF
+37 
-49 GATEI
+49 
-54 ANSNLIYT
+54 
-62 WGYGDVMNEIMQAVK
+62 
-77 GITTETGYIVNAALA
+77 
-92 ISLLLFSIKKAMD
+92 MD

-111 FEFGKMFILF
+111 FEFGKMFVLF
-121 AVVWQMFL
+121 AVVWYIFL

-135 SHRFMIHDEVTSKDY
+135 NHRFMIHDEVTSKDY

-264 LFKNNNNV
+264 LFENNNNV

-287 VEMIQND
+287 VEMIKKD

-307 MVNDMTNYEQKFL
+307 MANDMTNYEQKFL

-334 SYLQQSMVMLAS
+334 SYLQQSMIMLAS

-442 YLNDYNLMKV
+442 FINDFNLMNV

-474 VASRSN
+474 VANRSN

-497 KASEQGFITFASGL
+497 KASEQGFVTFVSGL

-535 SIAAPRGDEVWAM
+535 SIAAPRGDEVWAVGAGYNTLQSSFGAGGRSFM
-548 NAGVVSLQGATSI
+548 GTRDMQHGGELVKDNMTGSSAVINANGSIGNASIKGLNAGMTASNLETRAHALSDAIQNSNLSQRALEVASGKGDSLALSENDRSAITNATQHALANAYSKATGVDVSQAYEDVMSGKIGGGIGLNKEIKGVRINIDAGGTLSTSSMESEAWYQNLSKNQQETFNKTFNESLSNEIGKNRDASASFNNLLKTGNVTNSARIKSSMDSYNEAKTLNNSVGYDGGSSIVQGYINENYGGVVSKEN
-561 GSSRYST
+561 
-568 TSIAGGGTTVAD
+568 VASA
-580 VNTGSKI
+580 VNAVENMAAR
-587 SGDMQ
+587 GDMQ
-592 GVTAAN
+592 GLSHY
-598 IAGLSASDMKSKQ
+598 AGVD
-611 ASLAGEVSQGIS
+611 
-623 DALKTGQTSQSV
+623 
-635 ANMAFDHSASHGINT
+635 
-650 QAQEIFKASSTMAFD
+650 
-665 KMAQAGDQRAQEL
+665 
-678 MSALKAGGSIEGIA
+678 
-692 GGNVSITEKDGTSR
+692 
-706 TFQFTDKEM
+706 
-715 QQWAKDFGDNV
+715 
-726 ASTYARDDSARASLN
+726 
-741 NAFSTFTGKE
+741 
-751 FSQVHSAIN
+751 
-760 KYSSVE
+760 
-766 SFASNVNSDSVPKAL
+766 SNVNSNGLFGQSKHNYHDPRGVMTDHNKAIDDL
-781 NNYIRSGDN
+781 NSRYQGFLKTRNAPNDVKSEGLAGGIQKAAN
-790 AAITNAW
+790 AAEY
-797 NSGNIGKAMAMA
+797 KA
-809 SDDFQRWSVNNPQQ
+809 
-823 LSKYFSAGDFSSPQ
+823 G
-837 NTMGSVGMQNYYSPS
+837 
-852 TASAIHKG
+852 TAIKER
-860 NYGTVDSAAV
+860 N
-870 GFGNSYEADKKS
+870 E
-882 MAEGHFNTTGQ
+882 
-893 NTAWGQGN
+893 
-901 SQGTVQQEVQGQVNN
+901 
-916 AVNQFNKGAPA
+916 
-927 RTVDDGVKVAEMAAD
+927 
-942 GAKGSFNNTVNAL
+942 
-955 GTVTQTAL
+955 
-963 NNPSQLLDSKF
+963 
-974 WTGARDANGNLIQPS
+974 
-989 NGGNNNSA
+989 
-997 PPAPKIPPEFLK
+997 KINDTYK

>member
-1 MINAKGS
+1 
-8 RLWHLPFIIIP
+8 
-19 NKLFNFLK
+19 
-27 QSMKRFYFLF
+27 MKRFYLLF
-37 LSTLFFAPSFLF
+37 FSTLFFAPSFLF

-77 GITTETGYIVNAALA
+77 GITTETSYIVNAALA

-165 MTQFERLILEA
+165 MTQFEKVILEA

-307 MVNDMTNYEQKFL
+307 MVDDMTNYEQKFL

-334 SYLQQSMVMLAS
+334 SYLQQSMIMLAS

-535 SIAAPRGDEVWAM
+535 SIAAPRGDEVWAVGAGYNTLQSSFGAGGRSFM
-548 NAGVVSLQGATSI
+548 GTRDMQHGGELVKDNMTGSSAVINANGSIGNASIKGLNAGMTASNLETRAHALSDAIQNSNLSQRALEVASGKGDSLALSENDRSAITNATQHALANAYSKATGVDVKQAYQDVMEGKIGGGIGFSKEIKGVRINIDAGGSASTNSLESEDWYQKLSKDQKETFNKTFNESI
-561 GSSRYST
+561 SNEIGKNRDASASFNNLLKTGNVTNSASIKSSMDSYNEAKTLNNSVGYDGGSSIVQGY
-568 TSIAGGGTTVAD
+568 INENYGGVVNKENVASA
-580 VNTGSKI
+580 VNAVENMAAR
-587 SGDMQ
+587 GDMQ
-592 GVTAAN
+592 GLSHY
-598 IAGLSASDMKSKQ
+598 AG
-611 ASLAGEVSQGIS
+611 V
-623 DALKTGQTSQSV
+623 
-635 ANMAFDHSASHGINT
+635 N
-650 QAQEIFKASSTMAFD
+650 
-665 KMAQAGDQRAQEL
+665 
-678 MSALKAGGSIEGIA
+678 
-692 GGNVSITEKDGTSR
+692 
-706 TFQFTDKEM
+706 
-715 QQWAKDFGDNV
+715 
-726 ASTYARDDSARASLN
+726 
-741 NAFSTFTGKE
+741 
-751 FSQVHSAIN
+751 
-760 KYSSVE
+760 
-766 SFASNVNSDSVPKAL
+766 SNVNSNGLHEQTKH
-781 NNYIRSGDN
+781 
-790 AAITNAW
+790 
-797 NSGNIGKAMAMA
+797 
-809 SDDFQRWSVNNPQQ
+809 
-823 LSKYFSAGDFSSPQ
+823 
-837 NTMGSVGMQNYYSPS
+837 NYYDPKGTMTDHNKAIDDLNSRQKGFMATRNAPTKVES
-852 TASAIHKG
+852 EGLAFDVEKAAGAAEKKAGTAIKER
-860 NYGTVDSAAV
+860 NEKI
-870 GFGNSYEADKKS
+870 N
-882 MAEGHFNTTGQ
+882 
-893 NTAWGQGN
+893 
-901 SQGTVQQEVQGQVNN
+901 
-916 AVNQFNKGAPA
+916 
-927 RTVDDGVKVAEMAAD
+927 
-942 GAKGSFNNTVNAL
+942 
-955 GTVTQTAL
+955 
-963 NNPSQLLDSKF
+963 
-974 WTGARDANGNLIQPS
+974 DAY
-989 NGGNNNSA
+989 
-997 PPAPKIPPEFLK
+997 K

>member
-1 MINAKGS
+1 
-8 RLWHLPFIIIP
+8 
-19 NKLFNFLK
+19 
-27 QSMKRFYFLF
+27 
-37 LSTLFFAPSFLF
+37 
-49 GATEI
+49 
-54 ANSNLIYT
+54 
-62 WGYGDVMNEIMQAVK
+62 
-77 GITTETGYIVNAALA
+77 
-92 ISLLLFSIKKAMD
+92 MD

-111 FEFGKMFILF
+111 FEFGKMFVLF
-121 AVVWQMFL
+121 AVVWYIFL

-135 SHRFMIHDEVTSKDY
+135 NHRFMIHDEVTSKDY

-264 LFKNNNNV
+264 LFENNNNV

-287 VEMIQND
+287 VEMIKKD

-307 MVNDMTNYEQKFL
+307 MANDMTNYEQKFL

-334 SYLQQSMVMLAS
+334 SYLQQSMIMLAS

-442 YLNDYNLMKV
+442 FINDFNLMNV

-474 VASRSN
+474 VANRSN

-497 KASEQGFITFASGL
+497 KASEQGFVTFVSGL

-535 SIAAPRGDEVWAM
+535 SIAAPRGDEVWAVGAGYNTLQSSFGAGGRSFM
-548 NAGVVSLQGATSI
+548 GTRDMQHGGELVKDNMTGSSAVINANGSIGNASIKGLNAGMTASNLETRAHALSDAIQNSNLSQRALEVASGKGDSLALSENDRSAITNATQHALANAYSKATGVDVSQAYEDVMSGKIGGGIGLNKEIKGVRINIDAGGTLSTSSMESEAWYQNLSKNQQETFNKTFNESLSNEIGKNRDASASFNNLLKTGNVTNSARIKSSMDSYNEAKTLNNSVGYDGGSSIVQGYINENYGGVVSKEN
-561 GSSRYST
+561 
-568 TSIAGGGTTVAD
+568 VASA
-580 VNTGSKI
+580 VNAVENMAAR
-587 SGDMQ
+587 GDMQ
-592 GVTAAN
+592 GLSHY
-598 IAGLSASDMKSKQ
+598 AGVD
-611 ASLAGEVSQGIS
+611 
-623 DALKTGQTSQSV
+623 
-635 ANMAFDHSASHGINT
+635 
-650 QAQEIFKASSTMAFD
+650 
-665 KMAQAGDQRAQEL
+665 
-678 MSALKAGGSIEGIA
+678 
-692 GGNVSITEKDGTSR
+692 
-706 TFQFTDKEM
+706 
-715 QQWAKDFGDNV
+715 
-726 ASTYARDDSARASLN
+726 
-741 NAFSTFTGKE
+741 
-751 FSQVHSAIN
+751 
-760 KYSSVE
+760 
-766 SFASNVNSDSVPKAL
+766 SNVNSNGLFGQSKHNYHDPRGVMTDHNKAIDDL
-781 NNYIRSGDN
+781 NSRY
-790 AAITNAW
+790 
-797 NSGNIGKAMAMA
+797 
-809 SDDFQRWSVNNPQQ
+809 
-823 LSKYFSAGDFSSPQ
+823 
-837 NTMGSVGMQNYYSPS
+837 
-852 TASAIHKG
+852 
-860 NYGTVDSAAV
+860 
-870 GFGNSYEADKKS
+870 
-882 MAEGHFNTTGQ
+882 
-893 NTAWGQGN
+893 QG
-901 SQGTVQQEVQGQVNN
+901 
-916 AVNQFNKGAPA
+916 
-927 RTVDDGVKVAEMAAD
+927 
-942 GAKGSFNNTVNAL
+942 
-955 GTVTQTAL
+955 
-963 NNPSQLLDSKF
+963 
-974 WTGARDANGNLIQPS
+974 
-989 NGGNNNSA
+989 
-997 PPAPKIPPEFLK
+997 FLKTRNAPTKVESEGLAFDVEKAAGATEKKAGTAIKERNEKINDTYK

>member
-1 MINAKGS
+1 
-8 RLWHLPFIIIP
+8 
-19 NKLFNFLK
+19 
-27 QSMKRFYFLF
+27 MKRFYFLF
-37 LSTLFFAPSFLF
+37 FSTLFFAPSFLF
-49 GATEI
+49 GATNI

-77 GITTETGYIVNAALA
+77 GITTETDYIVKAALA

-105 GQTNPV
+105 GQTSPV
-111 FEFGKMFILF
+111 FEFGKMFMLF
-121 AVVWQMFL
+121 AVVWYMFL
-129 RAPNDN
+129 KAPNDN
-135 SHRFMIHDEVTSKDY
+135 NHRFMIHDEVTSKDY

-165 MTQFERLILEA
+165 MTQFEKVILEA

-264 LFKNNNNV
+264 LFKNNNNI
-272 EEQSV
+272 EEQSI

-287 VEMIQND
+287 VEMIKKD

-307 MVNDMTNYEQKFL
+307 MANDMTNYEKKFL

-334 SYLQQSMVMLAS
+334 SYLQQSMIMLAS

-442 YLNDYNLMKV
+442 FINDFNLMNV

-474 VASRSN
+474 VANRSN

-535 SIAAPRGDEVWAM
+535 SIAAPRGDEVWAVGAGYNTLQSSFGAGGRSFM
-548 NAGVVSLQGATSI
+548 GTRDMRHGGELVKDNMTGSSAVINADGSIGNASIKGLNAGMTASNLETRQHALSDAIQNSNLSQRALEVASGKGDSLALSENDRSAITNATQHALANAYSKATGVDVKQAYEDLMSGKIGGGIGFSKEIKGVRINVDAGGSVSTGSVESEAWYQNLSKNQQETFNKTFNESLSNEIGKNRDASASFNNLLKTGNVTNSASI
-561 GSSRYST
+561 KSSMDSYNEAKTLNNSVGYDGGSSIVQGY
-568 TSIAGGGTTVAD
+568 INENYGGVVNKENVASA
-580 VNTGSKI
+580 VNAVENMAAR
-587 SGDMQ
+587 GDMQ
-592 GVTAAN
+592 GLSHY
-598 IAGLSASDMKSKQ
+598 AGVD
-611 ASLAGEVSQGIS
+611 
-623 DALKTGQTSQSV
+623 
-635 ANMAFDHSASHGINT
+635 
-650 QAQEIFKASSTMAFD
+650 
-665 KMAQAGDQRAQEL
+665 
-678 MSALKAGGSIEGIA
+678 
-692 GGNVSITEKDGTSR
+692 
-706 TFQFTDKEM
+706 
-715 QQWAKDFGDNV
+715 
-726 ASTYARDDSARASLN
+726 
-741 NAFSTFTGKE
+741 
-751 FSQVHSAIN
+751 
-760 KYSSVE
+760 
-766 SFASNVNSDSVPKAL
+766 SNVNSNGLFGQSKHNYHDPKGVMTDHNKAIDDL
-781 NNYIRSGDN
+781 NSRQKGFMATRN
-790 AAITNAW
+790 APNDVKSEGLAGGIQKAAGAAEKKAGTAIKERN
-797 NSGNIGKAMAMA
+797 
-809 SDDFQRWSVNNPQQ
+809 
-823 LSKYFSAGDFSSPQ
+823 
-837 NTMGSVGMQNYYSPS
+837 
-852 TASAIHKG
+852 
-860 NYGTVDSAAV
+860 
-870 GFGNSYEADKKS
+870 E
-882 MAEGHFNTTGQ
+882 
-893 NTAWGQGN
+893 
-901 SQGTVQQEVQGQVNN
+901 
-916 AVNQFNKGAPA
+916 
-927 RTVDDGVKVAEMAAD
+927 
-942 GAKGSFNNTVNAL
+942 
-955 GTVTQTAL
+955 
-963 NNPSQLLDSKF
+963 
-974 WTGARDANGNLIQPS
+974 
-989 NGGNNNSA
+989 
-997 PPAPKIPPEFLK
+997 KINDTYK